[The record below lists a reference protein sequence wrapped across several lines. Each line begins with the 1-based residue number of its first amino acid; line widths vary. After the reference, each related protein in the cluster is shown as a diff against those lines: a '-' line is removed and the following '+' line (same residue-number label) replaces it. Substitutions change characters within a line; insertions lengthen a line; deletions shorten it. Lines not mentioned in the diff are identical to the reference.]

1 MEKLSSL
8 INELPEEL
16 IEKVLEDLEIDD
28 LESIL
33 TTNNNKLIRI
43 AKPILYYKINCDL
56 LGREEAD
63 KRQRI
68 LRERFLKQKDS
79 SFKWDLFNM

>member
-8 INELPEEL
+8 INKLPEEL
-16 IEKVLEDLEIDD
+16 IEKVLEDLEIDE

-43 AKPILYYKINCDL
+43 AKPILEKKEKEMMNVFIH
-56 LGREEAD
+56 
-63 KRQRI
+63 RQDAVHACFGPDCGEYCPNRVY
-68 LRERFLKQKDS
+68 
-79 SFKWDLFNM
+79 